1 MANVDFTNDGLVGL
15 DYDSQGQPSYLQ
27 RSAWNFNSMDPTGTS
42 QRSGIR
48 RPVTPLQTSG
58 QGFEHTPALSSN
70 LMNDW
75 QYQQTFS
82 QMHYSQDATTSG
94 QQYNGLYNMPLHT
107 SPTDLITTTQAPLN
121 TSSLQLDESYL
132 PLNGEVSYT
141 NWQDFQTNLNHF
153 VNAGGLPEMSMG
165 AQALV
170 ESSSPTDTCGT
181 YLESRSLPSSGSDS
195 GWTYLDNH
203 RHTMETFHD
212 HGRFVNPSQT
222 LHDHHRAFSQSSESD
237 YDVNARASFVGS
249 LGSFVEI
256 PTNIHSP
263 STDSN
268 TDFELLQ
275 AHFRSSTDPDSR
287 PSTAV
292 SPNTMAISPNPMA
305 VSPSTMAITPNPMPL
320 SPIVTRPIPIKK
332 ASSPIRSP
340 ASSNSASSPPA
351 RNKSKKS
358 PVAKS
363 PIAKSPIAKVE
374 KSNRKQSQVAKPE
387 TEKRVGKR
395 KGPLRP
401 DQRKQASE
409 IRKLRACL
417 RCKFLKKTV
426 CYLSSSLPLILIA
439 CSATKVSHV
448 QVVNLR
454 TLDCGRFLAP
464 G

>member
-1 MANVDFTNDGLVGL
+1 MANVDLTNDGLVGL
-15 DYDSQGQPSYLQ
+15 DYDSQGQPTFTH
-27 RSAWNFNSMDPTGTS
+27 RSDWQFNTMDPNNS
-42 QRSGIR
+42 QRSGGLR
-48 RPVTPLQTSG
+48 RPITPLQTSG
-58 QGFEHTPALSSN
+58 QAFEQTSAISSN

-75 QYQQTFS
+75 QYQTTFS
-82 QMHYSQDATTSG
+82 QMQYAPDATSSN
-94 QQYNGLYNMPLHT
+94 QQFNGIYGVPLHT
-107 SPTDLITTTQAPLN
+107 SPTDFMPTTQAPLDTTN
-121 TSSLQLDESYL
+121 LQLDESFL
-132 PLNGEVSYT
+132 PLNNDMVPSYE
-141 NWQDFQTNLNHF
+141 NWQDFQSGLSGLSGLDRY
-153 VNAGGLPEMSMG
+153 VNAGGLPDMPMS
-165 AQALV
+165 AQAIV
-170 ESSSPTDTCGT
+170 ESSSPTDT
-181 YLESRSLPSSGSDS
+181 YLDSRSLTSSGSDG
-195 GWTYLDNH
+195 GWTYLENN
-203 RHTMETFHD
+203 RHSLDAFHD

-222 LHDHHRAFSQSSESD
+222 IHDHHRAFSQSSESD
-237 YDVNARASFVGS
+237 FEPNPRQSFGSS

-305 VSPSTMAITPNPMPL
+305 VSPSSMAITPHSMPV
-320 SPIVTRPIPIKK
+320 SPNMTRPSPIPIKK
-332 ASSPIRSP
+332 AAPSPMRSP

-351 RNKSKKS
+351 RSKSK
-358 PVAKS
+358 KS
-363 PIAKSPIAKVE
+363 PIAKSPPARIE
-374 KSNRKQSQVAKPE
+374 KSNRKQSQVVKPE

-426 CYLSSSLPLILIA
+426 RCHHLYHVLP
-439 CSATKVSHV
+439 
-448 QVVNLR
+448 
-454 TLDCGRFLAP
+454 F
-464 G
+464 